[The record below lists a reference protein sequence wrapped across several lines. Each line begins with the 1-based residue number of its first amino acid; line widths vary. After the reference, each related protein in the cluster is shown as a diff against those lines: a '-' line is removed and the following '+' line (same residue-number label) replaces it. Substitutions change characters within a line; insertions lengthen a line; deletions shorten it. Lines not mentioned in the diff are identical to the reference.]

1 MLDQAESLRRLVNN
15 KTEDLGY
22 VNNVIQQ
29 DEEVI
34 KNSKT
39 KIITITSGKGGVGK
53 SNFVVNLGIAL
64 QKQGKKV
71 LIFDADIGMGNDD
84 VLMGVFPR
92 HTMFDVIRGMEIT
105 DIVVEG
111 PFGIKLLAG
120 GTGINQIED
129 LKENERKLFLS
140 KLEALEGFDYILMD
154 TGAGINRSVLA
165 FIACSEETIILT
177 TPEPTSLTDAYS
189 LIKATDHFKI
199 KSRASVVVNRVFNKA
214 EGIGTFNKL
223 KGAVNKFLSMELEF
237 IGSIEDDRKLVQ
249 GVRNQVPFSIT
260 YPNCEAARDI
270 YQISTKIVGDY
281 EDKTLK
287 GIGAKGLFKKLFN
300 LF

>member
-1 MLDQAESLRRLVNN
+1 MIDQAESLRRLVNN
-15 KTEDLGY
+15 KTENLQYEKDKERETKTDKTTG
-22 VNNVIQQ
+22 
-29 DEEVI
+29 
-34 KNSKT
+34 KT

-53 SNFVVNLGIAL
+53 SNFVVNLAIAL

-84 VLMGVFPR
+84 VLMGIFPR
-92 HTMFDVIRGMEIT
+92 YTMFDVIKGKEIN

-111 PFGIKLLAG
+111 PLGIKLLAG

-129 LKENERKLFLS
+129 LKEDERKIFLS

-154 TGAGINRSVLA
+154 TGAGINRSVLV
-165 FIACSEETIILT
+165 FIACSEETIIIT

-189 LIKATDHFKI
+189 LIKAADHFKI
-199 KSRASVVVNRVFNKA
+199 KNKASVVVNRVFNKQ

-223 KGAVNKFLSMELEF
+223 KGAVNKFLSIDLDF

-260 YPNCEAARDI
+260 YPNCEAAKNIYDI
-270 YQISTKIVGDY
+270 SIKIIGDY
-281 EDKTLK
+281 ENKTLK